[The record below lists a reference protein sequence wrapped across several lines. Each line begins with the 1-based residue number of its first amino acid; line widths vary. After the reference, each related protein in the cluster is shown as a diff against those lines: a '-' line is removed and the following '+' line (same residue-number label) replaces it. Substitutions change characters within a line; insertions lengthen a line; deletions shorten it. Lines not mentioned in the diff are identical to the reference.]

1 MTTMVHDSGE
11 RPDAAQ
17 ARPRPRPLRWAATLV
32 ALVLA
37 AQGVVFLVG
46 NPEFE
51 WDVVAEY
58 FTASIVLRGLW
69 VTILLTVVAMSIG
82 IVLGVVVAA
91 ARMSTFLPARAFA
104 GLYVW
109 FFRGTPVLV
118 QLIFWYNLSAL
129 VQTISL
135 GVPFGPTFFSWN
147 TNSLISAFTAA
158 ILGLCL
164 NEGAYMAEIIRAGL
178 ISVDRGQHDA
188 ARALG
193 FSQAH
198 TFMRIVLP
206 QAMRFIVP
214 PTGSQVITMLKG
226 TSLVSVIAMADL
238 LYSVQTI
245 YNRTFQTI
253 PLLVVAVVWYLLVTS
268 VLFVG
273 QSWIE
278 RYYSRG
284 HRDQQPGARWPRAR
298 GRRPPSIPTT
308 PAATEEA
315 R

>member
-1 MTTMVHDSGE
+1 MAQDATA
-11 RPDAAQ
+11 DAAT
-17 ARPRPRPLRWAATLV
+17 ARPRPQPLRWAVTLV
-32 ALVLA
+32 MAVIA
-37 AQGVVFLVG
+37 AQGVVFLVR
-46 NPEFE
+46 NPEFK

-58 FTASIVLRGLW
+58 FTAGIVLRGLW
-69 VTILLTVVAMSIG
+69 VTILLTVVAMTVG
-82 IVLGVVVAA
+82 IVLGVVVAG
-91 ARMSTFLPARAFA
+91 ARMSTYPPARAFA
-104 GLYVW
+104 GVYVW

-129 VQTISL
+129 VQTLSL
-135 GVPFGPTFFSWN
+135 GVPFGPTFFTWN

-178 ISVDRGQHDA
+178 MSVDSGQHDA

-193 FSQAH
+193 YGRMH
-198 TFMRIVLP
+198 TFLRIVLP

-253 PLLVVAVVWYLLVTS
+253 PLLMVAVLWYLLVTS

-284 HRDQQPGARWPRAR
+284 HRDRA
-298 GRRPPSIPTT
+298 
-308 PAATEEA
+308 PAAWRIRRRVPSAPVTEA